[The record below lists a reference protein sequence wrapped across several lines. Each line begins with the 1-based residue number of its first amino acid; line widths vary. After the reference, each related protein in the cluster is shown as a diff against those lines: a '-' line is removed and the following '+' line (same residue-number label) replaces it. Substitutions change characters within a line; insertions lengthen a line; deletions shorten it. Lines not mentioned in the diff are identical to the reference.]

1 MDLVLL
7 LAAHDLLKIGQG
19 LSRDDNLEGRNDLI
33 QLHPPDCDA
42 VPVQTDHT
50 DLILVGLKQSAGHQ
64 LVCIVDRDREDRLLD
79 HLPECK
85 LTHDNRILPVNG
97 RK

>member
-19 LSRDDNLEGRNDLI
+19 LSRDNDLEGRNHLI
-33 QLHPPDCDA
+33 QLHPPDRDA
-42 VPVQTDHT
+42 VPVQADHT

-64 LVCIVDRDREDRLLD
+64 LVGIVDR
-79 HLPECK
+79 
-85 LTHDNRILPVNG
+85 N
-97 RK
+97 